1 MSVCRGCGG
10 TDLSRVL
17 DVGKVPAADHFPLA
31 SDPVSSDEA
40 SHELAMD
47 LCVACGLAQL
57 SNDDTVTSEPRGIE
71 PEALRDQAAQAVKR
85 VAEAGLLRGATV
97 REFGSPHGG
106 TWLPLLAQ
114 RGFAEVSG
122 SNIADVVLDSFG
134 IMHDADQRAAFQ
146 LRAQATAPGGVL
158 LLQFHSLLA
167 IVDKG
172 QWNSLRHGHFAYY
185 SLLALTEL
193 LDMVGMSIA
202 TAWEFDLYGGT
213 VLVAAVHG
221 SVEPDRR
228 VQDILRREREFGI
241 TEPAVVGRL
250 QRVAESHAARLRYW
264 LEAQARSGRRVYGY
278 GASSRVPALFSIAGV
293 DRRLVHAI
301 ADASPG
307 KQGRRIS
314 GTNVAIISPEEL
326 VDADPDC
333 VFLTI
338 PELYEEVRRRY
349 SQLNGRWSL
358 DPIAAL

>member
-1 MSVCRGCGG
+1 MSVCRGCGS

-31 SDPVSSDEA
+31 TEPVSSAES
-40 SHELAMD
+40 SHALAMD
-47 LCVACGLAQL
+47 LCAGCGLAQL
-57 SNDDTVTSEPRGIE
+57 SDDDTVTDEPRGIE
-71 PEALRDQAAQAVKR
+71 PEALRDQAALAVRR

-106 TWLPLLAQ
+106 TWVPLLAQ

-122 SNIADVVLDSFG
+122 SNVADVVLDSFG
-134 IMHDADQRAAFQ
+134 IMHDADQRAAFE
-146 LRAQATAPGGVL
+146 LRAKATAPGGVL
-158 LLQFHSLLA
+158 LLQFHSLLT

-185 SLLALTEL
+185 SLTALTGL
-193 LDMVGMSIA
+193 LRAAGMTVR

-221 SVEPDRR
+221 SVEPDQH
-228 VQDILRREREFGI
+228 VADILRREREFGI
-241 TEPAVVGRL
+241 TEAPVVGRL

-293 DRRLVHAI
+293 DRRLVLGI

-314 GTNVAIISPEEL
+314 GTDVAIISPEEL

-333 VFLTI
+333 VFLTV